1 MAAVL
6 PQQASERLPPHL
18 SERLHSSDDEAAWID
33 RHGEGFRMPA
43 SRVERGVKGRR
54 TDTAQARTHGALVR
68 CYGGLRILLRLNEWC
83 GDCGMR
89 FTRGTWW

>member
-1 MAAVL
+1 
-6 PQQASERLPPHL
+6 
-18 SERLHSSDDEAAWID
+18 
-33 RHGEGFRMPA
+33 
-43 SRVERGVKGRR
+43 
-54 TDTAQARTHGALVR
+54 VR